1 MSDDAISAAAKV
13 GPGDKIAGYRLEELI
28 GQGGM
33 AVVYRARD
41 ERLDRCVIHSLA
53 GSSTDP

>member
-33 AVVYRARD
+33 A
-41 ERLDRCVIHSLA
+41 
-53 GSSTDP
+53 SSY